1 MQTEIALSSTEVEY
15 IAVSQSMREI
25 HPLMWLL
32 EVVEAKGITVN
43 AKPCRI
49 HCRIFEDNEGAIE
62 IAKVP
67 KMRPRT
73 KHLNIKYHHFREEV
87 RKGNV
92 SIYHVRTE
100 DQMAEML
107 TKPLEEATFETHQRK
122 MMGW

>member
-1 MQTEIALSSTEVEY
+1 
-15 IAVSQSMREI
+15 MRETL
-25 HPLMWLL
+25 PLMWLL
-32 EVVEAKGITVN
+32 EEVRQKGITVDAN
-43 AKPCRI
+43 PCKI
-49 HCRIFEDNEGAIE
+49 HCKVFEDNEGAIK

-100 DQMAEML
+100 DQMADML
-107 TKPLEEATFETHQRK
+107 TRPLEEATFETHQRK
-122 MMGW
+122 MMGVIIPLISALEGTQQGIS